1 MCVKNNMLENMSD
14 TAHLTLLLTGEEEE
28 SQPGLLQLGYHVG
41 HQLPEESFP
50 PEGQW
55 AGEEDFSLP
64 EQEVSPQLV
73 TDLHRHPQHRRPMES
88 M

>member
-1 MCVKNNMLENMSD
+1 MKNNVLESMTDPAN
-14 TAHLTLLLTGEEEE
+14 LIILLLGEEEE
-28 SQPGLLQLGYHVG
+28 SQPGLLQLGYHVE
-41 HQLPEESFP
+41 HPLLEESFP

-64 EQEVSPQLV
+64 EQEVSPQLD
-73 TDLHRHPQHRRPMES
+73 TDLHRHPQHRTPMES